1 LTVAE
6 AEEAARAELKKVIG
20 ASEKISWDQ
29 IVNPAHDV
37 YDLVKIVRGP
47 SGVNSTLMLDAITIP
62 LASTA
67 TMNAV
72 GRSRRF

>member
-1 LTVAE
+1 MTVAE

-20 ASEKISWDQ
+20 ASEKITWDQ

-37 YDLVKIVRGP
+37 YDLVKVVRSP
-47 SGVNSTLMLDAITIP
+47 SGVNKTLMLDAITIP
-62 LASTA
+62 LSATA
-67 TMNAV
+67 TMNAI